1 MKKIFIIL
9 FFSFI
14 YFNSVFWLDDTQIIK
29 IWYTWNLSNDTI
41 VTLTWK
47 WFDLCESLSIDSKKI
62 PISTQNST
70 TITFKFSDLL
80 VYSWK
85 LNLNC
90 SLKNYSFQ
98 FNFPYIEKWVY
109 DINNNL
115 REVELIWLNF
125 NGWNVVSKW
134 WTFKTNFIGWTM
146 AEGTLAETTN
156 SDEIYITVWWL
167 SSNLIKLGLETPK
180 IDFVY
185 SENWLFE
192 WEDIYIYGKN
202 LDFYKNSKLYL
213 WDKNISDFKVLENW
227 NIIKFNSLWYQ
238 WNFDVYIISNGFK
251 SNILKI
257 FIYWKKPVISNVMEK
272 YNEESGTQL
281 YVYWTWFSRDLVKTE
296 VFINWKKAAIKD
308 IKEDYILITQYSL
321 IPWNNYVTISSNWYF
336 SNAGNYFYKNWS
348 LPEITTI
355 DVENSEEWKRSIKI
369 YMNWYVSTT
378 DKILFNWSPVI
389 PIACAAW
396 MCRIEID
403 KKILKWDFRVS
414 RWEYKSK
421 NIISFDLTEKYQ
433 PYVEYIRIRE
443 TLEKWSRIEIYW
455 KNFFDS
461 TISSSNLF
469 SKDDKWAIE
478 IEVSDWLI
486 KWKIAND
493 YNISSNSSITI
504 SKYWLNYTF
513 TFGKTNFKDWYIYA
527 TPFIIGL
534 KSNDYILKEWSI
546 VTLNWIWFK
555 AWDVVNIWWQKTTLD
570 IKTNTFVIPTWI
582 TKWAWT
588 LFIES
593 EDKLKSNNYKVFLYW
608 YDSEKTIKVD
618 YKDLWE
624 LNYDVNKWY
633 NLKDVVY
640 KAEINSNLD
649 DLIINKV
656 KFNISWLNEKW
667 LFSLYLDWTFIW
679 DAFLSQDWTLIFDN
693 NFIINKL
700 SWVKTLYLYS
710 KSSTTTDWT
719 YNVLLSLIEWKYVNY
734 TELKPEF
741 SLSLLS
747 SKVNFKKSNISKCID
762 SDAQKLNCNSF
773 LQWKYITSTQTK
785 TEIKAETPSVIVKS
799 PVTNTT
805 SNYFE
810 ITTSGEE
817 IIDKITSSKV
827 ELSLS
832 SKWKKYISQLDV
844 LLPKIPKDNQYKLLK
859 KIYILNDKLSAST
872 SSKNAETIRLLNYM
886 EAKLEYEL
894 TK

>member
-9 FFSFI
+9 IFSFLFI
-14 YFNSVFWLDDTQIIK
+14 NSVFWLDDTQITK
-29 IWYTWNLSNDTI
+29 IGYTWNLSNDTI
-41 VTLTWK
+41 VNITWK
-47 WFDLCESLSIDSKKI
+47 GFDLCESLTIDSKKI
-62 PISTQNST
+62 PINTQNST
-70 TITFKFSDLL
+70 TIAFKFSDLL
-80 VYSWK
+80 VYNWK
-85 LNLNC
+85 INLNC
-90 SLKNYSFQ
+90 SWKNYSVQ
-98 FNFPYIEKWVY
+98 FNFPYIEKWFY
-109 DINNNL
+109 DKANNL
-115 REVELIWLNF
+115 REVELTWLNF
-125 NGWNVVSKW
+125 NGWSVVSNW
-134 WTFKTNFIGWTM
+134 WSFKLNFIWWTM
-146 AEGTLAETTN
+146 AEWNLAETTN
-156 SDEIYITVWWL
+156 SNEIYVNAGWL
-167 SSNLIKLGLETPK
+167 SSNLVKLDLQTPK

-192 WEDIYIYGKN
+192 WQDIFIYWKN
-202 LDFYKNSKLYL
+202 LDFYSNVKLYL
-213 WDKNISDFKVLENW
+213 GDKNITDFKVLENG
-227 NIIKFNSLWYQ
+227 NVIKFNSLWYQ
-238 WNFDVYIISNGFK
+238 WNFDIYVLSNWFK
-251 SNILKI
+251 SNILKT
-257 FIYWKKPVISNVMEK
+257 FIYWKKPVITNIMEK
-272 YNEESGTQL
+272 YNEDSGTQL

-296 VFINWKKAAIKD
+296 VFINWKKATIKD
-308 IKEDYILITQYSL
+308 IKEDHILISQYSL
-321 IPWNNYVTISSNWYF
+321 NPWNNYIAISSNWYF

-348 LPEITTI
+348 LPEVTTI

-369 YMNWYVSTT
+369 YMNWYVATT
-378 DKILFNWSPVI
+378 DKILLNWSVVT
-389 PIACAAW
+389 PIACGAW

-443 TLEKWSRIEIYW
+443 TLEKGSRVEIYW

-478 IEVSDWLI
+478 IEVADWVI
-486 KWKIAND
+486 KWKLAND

-504 SKYWLNYTF
+504 NKYWLNYTF
-513 TFGKTNFKDWYIYA
+513 TFGKTNFKEGYVYA
-527 TPFIIGL
+527 TPFIIWL

-546 VTLNWIWFK
+546 VTLNWVWFK
-555 AWDVVNIWWQKTTLD
+555 EWDIVNIWWQKTALD

-588 LFIES
+588 LFIET
-593 EDKLKSNNYKVFLYW
+593 EDKLKSNSYKVFLYW

-649 DLIINKV
+649 DLIVNKV

-710 KSSTTTDWT
+710 KSSTTTDWI
-719 YNVLLSLIEWKYVNY
+719 YNVLLSSIEWKYVNY

-747 SKVNFKKSNISKCID
+747 SKVNYKKSNISKCID

-785 TEIKAETPSVIVKS
+785 TETKTETQTVIVKT

-810 ITTSGEE
+810 ITTTNDE
-817 IIDKITSSKV
+817 IIDKLTNSKI

-832 SKWKKYISQLDV
+832 SSWKKYISQLDV

-859 KIYILNDKLSAST
+859 KIYALSDKLSTNT
-872 SSKNAETIRLLNYM
+872 SSKNVEIIRLLNYM